1 MLGGRSRLMVA
12 REILRVRNYR
22 ALVRMARVYPELGQA
37 LRRYFLGRGDYPY
50 RCPVRTPAGIV
61 APTLYSSHDMFTVN
75 EIFCRE
81 DYGTGTGVRTV
92 VDVGSNIGLSALYF
106 LTRDPACR
114 CLLYEPVPRNV
125 ERLRLNLAAYE
136 DRYTLHEDA
145 VAAAP
150 GPVSFGVEDTGRYG
164 GIGVATGRTIE
175 VSSVGSERGA
185 RAGARELRVDR
196 RPQDRHRGHGARA
209 PRRGP
214 AGAAA
219 ARPRGVPGDGAAP
232 GPGAGIVL
240 DARFGTTRW
249 CLTNRAAIEPKTPA
263 GPPGRSLRWRAER
276 AFRLGCVFFG
286 SAAASPEGRP
296 RQ

>member
-22 ALVRMARVYPELGQA
+22 ALVRMARVYPELGRA

-61 APTLYSSHDMFTVN
+61 TPTLYSSHDMFTVN

-175 VSSVGSERGA
+175 VSSVGVNEVLERALGSSEWIDVLKIDTEGTELELLDAVQPELLRRV
-185 RAGARELRVDR
+185 RAVYLETAQR
-196 RPQDRHRGHGARA
+196 
-209 PRRGP
+209 
-214 AGAAA
+214 
-219 ARPRGVPGDGAAP
+219 P
-232 GPGAGIVL
+232 GPELGSFSTSFRNDTLV
-240 DARFGTTRW
+240 
-249 CLTNRAAIEPKTPA
+249 LTNRA
-263 GPPGRSLRWRAER
+263 G
-276 AFRLGCVFFG
+276 
-286 SAAASPEGRP
+286 
-296 RQ
+296 